1 MLDLLIRGGR
11 IFSDGIGFEADIGVR
26 DGVIAVVG
34 RSIEEPAERVID
46 ARGKL
51 VIPGGIDGH
60 THFQMPY
67 GETRTADDFYTGT
80 AAAACGGI
88 TTVIDFATPR
98 PGQSIL
104 EAFEER
110 RREADSRVAVDYGL
124 HVSVTGASKWDEDQ
138 LQRLLELGVSSYKVF
153 TAYRARGLMMDDGGM
168 LRFMEAAARVG
179 VLVGAHCEN
188 EEIIQEMLRRFEREG
203 RLTPLY
209 HALSRPPVAEAEA
222 VQRLALLAQHSG
234 ALFWVVHL
242 SSKMGLEA
250 VRRMREAGARVY
262 AETCPHYLVFTDEVY
277 RRPDSEKFILAP
289 PIKGVKDREA
299 LWEGLAR
306 GEIQTVGSDHA
317 PFNWAEK
324 RAGRED
330 FRKSPGGV
338 QGTENIIPILF
349 SEGVRK
355 GRISMH
361 RLVEVT
367 SLNPAKLFG
376 LYPRK
381 GVIIPGA
388 DADLTIIDPDRE
400 VVLGRETL
408 HSQLDHSIYEGMR
421 VRGYPVYT
429 VSRGEVVFEE
439 GEALTRP
446 GRGRFLKRGKPIP
459 FQTSSLE

>member
-1 MLDLLIRGGR
+1 MLDLLVKGGR
-11 IFSDGIGFEADIGVR
+11 IFSDGMEFEADIGVR

-34 RSIEEPAERVID
+34 RGVEEPAERVID
-46 ARGKL
+46 ATGKL

-67 GETRTADDFYTGT
+67 GETRTADDFYAGT
-80 AAAACGGI
+80 TAAACGGV

-110 RREADSRVAVDYGL
+110 RREADPRVAVDYGL
-124 HVSVTGASKWDEDQ
+124 HASVTGASKWDEEE
-138 LQRLLELGVSSYKVF
+138 LRRLLELGVSSFKVF
-153 TAYRARGLMMDDGGM
+153 TAYRGRGLMMDDGGM

-188 EEIIQEMLRRFEREG
+188 EDIIQERVRRFEREG

-209 HALSRPPVAEAEA
+209 HALSRPPIAEAEA

-234 ALFWVVHL
+234 ALLWVVHL

-250 VRRMREAGARVY
+250 IRRMRRAGARVY

-277 RRPDSEKFILAP
+277 RRPDAEKFLLAP
-289 PIKGVKDREA
+289 PIKGAEDREA

-306 GEIQTVGSDHA
+306 GEIQTLGSDHA

-324 RAGRED
+324 KVGRED

-355 GRISMH
+355 GRISMR
-361 RLVEVT
+361 RLVELT

-381 GVIIPGA
+381 GTIIPGA
-388 DADLTIIDPDRE
+388 DADLTIIDPDKE
-400 VVLGRETL
+400 VVLGRKTL
-408 HSQLDHSIYEGMR
+408 HSRLDHSIYEGMR

-429 VSRGEVVFEE
+429 ISRGEVVFEE
-439 GEALTRP
+439 GEALTQP

-459 FQTSSLE
+459 F

>member
-1 MLDLLIRGGR
+1 MLDLLVKGGR
-11 IFSDGIGFEADIGVR
+11 IFSDGMEFEADIGVR

-34 RSIEEPAERVID
+34 RGVEEPAERVID
-46 ARGKL
+46 ATGKL

-67 GETRTADDFYTGT
+67 GETRTADDFYAGT
-80 AAAACGGI
+80 TAAACGGV

-110 RREADSRVAVDYGL
+110 RREADPRVAVDYGL
-124 HVSVTGASKWDEDQ
+124 HVSVTGASKWDEGE
-138 LQRLLELGVSSYKVF
+138 LRRLLELGVSSFKVF
-153 TAYRARGLMMDDGGM
+153 TAYRGRGLMMDDGGM
-168 LRFMEAAARVG
+168 LRFMEAAAKIG

-188 EEIIQEMLRRFEREG
+188 EDIIQERLRRFEREG

-209 HALSRPPVAEAEA
+209 HALSRPPIAEAEA

-234 ALFWVVHL
+234 ALLWVVHL

-250 VRRMREAGARVY
+250 IRRMRRAGARVY

-277 RRPDSEKFILAP
+277 RRPDAEKFLLAP
-289 PIKGVKDREA
+289 PIKGAEDREA

-306 GEIQTVGSDHA
+306 GEIQTLGSDHA

-324 RAGRED
+324 KVGRED

-355 GRISMH
+355 GRISMR
-361 RLVEVT
+361 RLVELT

-381 GVIIPGA
+381 GTIIPGA
-388 DADLTIIDPDRE
+388 DADLTIIDPDKE

-408 HSQLDHSIYEGMR
+408 HSRLDHSIYEGMR

-429 VSRGEVVFEE
+429 ISRGEVVFEE
-439 GEALTRP
+439 GEALTQP

-459 FQTSSLE
+459 F